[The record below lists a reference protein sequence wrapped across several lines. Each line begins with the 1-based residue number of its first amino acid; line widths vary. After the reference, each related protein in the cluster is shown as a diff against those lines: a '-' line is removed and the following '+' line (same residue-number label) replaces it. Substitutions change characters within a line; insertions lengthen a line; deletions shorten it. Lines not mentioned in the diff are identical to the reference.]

1 MIFTSIQFWAV
12 FVVFLTIFALL
23 RRSTRTGMMLYVTIV
38 SLGFFYFAN
47 GWLMQTLPITA
58 LISWSLTKA
67 MRQYNGSK
75 RKTFL
80 TVIVLLDLAPLI
92 FFKYANIAIS
102 GLNDLL
108 VGNFPVMDIALPV
121 GISFYTFQA
130 ISYSADIYKNRF
142 TMDVD
147 FLEYIFYLSF
157 FPLLFA
163 GPITRAETFFPQIR
177 HQQPVSERLMYY
189 GLWLIIAGILKKA
202 VVADYIAQYN
212 NWIFDSPLTY
222 SGFENLMGLLG
233 FSVQIYLDFSGYT
246 DISIGMAALMGIRL
260 RENFRF
266 PYQSL
271 NVTEF
276 WRRWHI
282 SLSTWFRDY
291 VYITLG
297 GNKKGKI
304 RTGINCIV
312 TFLLVGIW
320 HGSSIMFILWG
331 MLHGMALAIHKS
343 MQHGLMRIPNTCFT
357 KALCILVTGIFI
369 VCSWAVFRSP
379 DINTAITIFK
389 QIFTDFRPESI
400 PAFWTMRPTWLLM
413 MVICGLMFFIK
424 ERYYNRMMIK
434 FIYSPWLLKLMAF
447 AFVAQLAIEFNTSNI
462 TPFLYYNF

>member
-75 RKTFL
+75 RKAFL

-177 HQQPVSERLMYY
+177 HQQPVSERLMYN

>member
-75 RKTFL
+75 RKAFL

>member
-75 RKTFL
+75 RKAFL

-177 HQQPVSERLMYY
+177 HQQPASERLMYY

-379 DINTAITIFK
+379 DINIAITIFK

-434 FIYSPWLLKLMAF
+434 FIYSPWLWKLMAF

>member
-1 MIFTSIQFWAV
+1 
-12 FVVFLTIFALL
+12 
-23 RRSTRTGMMLYVTIV
+23 
-38 SLGFFYFAN
+38 
-47 GWLMQTLPITA
+47 
-58 LISWSLTKA
+58 
-67 MRQYNGSK
+67 MRQYTGTK
-75 RKTFL
+75 RKIFL
-80 TVIVLLDLAPLI
+80 TVHHLIGSGSLAFLQICRLCHFLSEQPP
-92 FFKYANIAIS
+92 
-102 GLNDLL
+102 GQQ
-108 VGNFPVMDIALPV
+108 FPITDIALPV
-121 GISFYTFQA
+121 GLSFYTFQA
-130 ISYSADIYKNRF
+130 ISYSVDVYRNRF
-142 TMDVD
+142 KLDVD

-177 HQQPVSERLMYY
+177 RQQVTSERLIYS
-189 GLWLIIAGILKKA
+189 GLWLIIMGILKKA

-222 SGFENLMGLLG
+222 SGFENLMGLVG
-233 FSVQIYLDFSGYT
+233 FTMQIYLDFSGYT

-282 SLSTWFRDY
+282 SLSTWFKDY
-291 VYITLG
+291 VYIPLG
-297 GNKKGKI
+297 GNKEGKI
-304 RTGINCIV
+304 RTAIHCLI

-320 HGSSIMFILWG
+320 HGSSMMFALWG
-331 MLHGMALAIHKS
+331 LLHGLALVLHKS
-343 MQHGLMRIPNTCFT
+343 LRCLLRRIPDNWMT
-357 KALCILVTGIFI
+357 KPFSILITGTFI

-379 DINTAITIFK
+379 DIGTLTSVFK
-389 QIFTDFRPESI
+389 QIFTNFKPESI
-400 PAFWTMRPTWLLM
+400 PVFWSMRSTWMLM
-413 MVICGLMFFIK
+413 MAICGLLLFIK

>member
-23 RRSTRTGMMLYVTIV
+23 RRSTWTGMMLYVTIV

-75 RKTFL
+75 RKAFL

-434 FIYSPWLLKLMAF
+434 FIYSPWLWKLMAF

>member
-75 RKTFL
+75 RKAFL

-130 ISYSADIYKNRF
+130 ISYSADIYRNRF

-177 HQQPVSERLMYY
+177 HQQPASERLMYY

-202 VVADYIAQYN
+202 VVADYIVQYN

>member
-75 RKTFL
+75 RKAFL

-130 ISYSADIYKNRF
+130 ISYSADIYRNRF

-379 DINTAITIFK
+379 DINIAITIFK

-434 FIYSPWLLKLMAF
+434 FIYSPWLWKLMAF